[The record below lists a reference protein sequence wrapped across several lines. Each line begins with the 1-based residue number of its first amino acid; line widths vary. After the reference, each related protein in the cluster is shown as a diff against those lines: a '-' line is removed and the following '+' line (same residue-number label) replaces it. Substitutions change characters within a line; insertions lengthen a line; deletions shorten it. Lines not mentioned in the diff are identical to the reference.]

1 MLHRN
6 ETYRKEIG
14 IMKEEHI
21 QRRRDKLKERKEE
34 SIHKERRGGRVYDTI
49 TKEGNT

>member
-21 QRRRDKLKERKEE
+21 QRRRDKLKERRK
-34 SIHKERRGGRVYDTI
+34 HT
-49 TKEGNT
+49 